1 MKIAKADD
9 LVKAVAPDKM
19 QSRPPATQADFG
31 DVLKQTMQTAGSAQD
46 AVQSS
51 TGIEPLLP
59 VQLQRIAAIDKK
71 TIVKGI
77 ENVLDLLDDY
87 RSKLA
92 DPNIVLKD
100 IHPLISAI
108 EHENKYLKPLLN
120 SLSEGDELKPI
131 LNQTLVTT
139 SLEVIKFNKGDYIS
153 P

>member
-1 MKIAKADD
+1 MKITKTDD
-9 LVKAVAPDKM
+9 LMKAVMPDKM
-19 QSRPPATQADFG
+19 QSRPAATQADFG
-31 DVLKQTMQTAGSAQD
+31 DILKQSLQTAGSVQG

-51 TGIEPLLP
+51 TGIAPVLP
-59 VQLQRIAAIDKK
+59 VQLQGLAAIDKK
-71 TIVKGI
+71 TIVEGI

-92 DPNIVLKD
+92 DPNITLKD

-108 EHENKYLKPLLN
+108 EHENKFLKPLLN

-153 P
+153 S